1 MVRKT
6 EELTQL
12 LEEASLRIPGATERL
27 IELVRD
33 DLRRHAA
40 RLLNSG
46 AAPTTLEP
54 TALVHEVYLRIFGGE
69 VPPTWENRRHFFMVS
84 SRAMH
89 DILVERAR
97 AASRKKR
104 GGDQRPISL
113 TEDLPQQREA
123 QSFLELDEALETLSR
138 TEPRR
143 ADIIRLRF
151 YCQISNEEI
160 AGSLGCSE
168 RTVRR
173 EWGIAKIWL
182 REQLG
187 DPLPR
192 VPQRAT
198 G

>member
-1 MVRKT
+1 MVGKI

-12 LEEASLRIPGATERL
+12 LEETSLQTPGATERL

-40 RLLNSG
+40 RLLRSG

-54 TALVHEVYLRIFGGE
+54 TALVHEVYVRLFSGD
-69 VPPTWENRRHFFMVS
+69 VPATWENRRHFFMVA

-104 GGDQRPISL
+104 GGDHRPISL
-113 TEDLPQQREA
+113 PKDVPQQREA
-123 QSFLELDEALETLSR
+123 QSFLELDEALDALSR
-138 TEPRR
+138 RVPRR

-160 AGSLGCSE
+160 AAALGCSE

-187 DPLPR
+187 DPAPR
-192 VPQRAT
+192 AAQRAT